1 MSNFLF
7 ISSRSLPILYFLVLV
22 QFSGFGQV
30 PNTIKFADLT
40 LTIDKDGQER
50 IQSKI
55 TSLSRNTRYF
65 QLYIDRCKTYFPV
78 IENAFKASG
87 VPDDFKYL
95 ALQESALIGDA
106 VSRSNAVGY
115 WQFKQITALSLGL
128 RVDEQ
133 IDERKNILSASQAAS
148 KYLRQNNVLIKNWIL
163 TLLSYNLGLK
173 GSMQSADMKQINEKY
188 FKVGKN
194 THVYIIHFLA
204 HKLAFEKAYKK
215 SAPADEELML
225 YTLATGKDIKTI
237 AQQFKIS
244 ETKLILYN
252 KWLQTRL
259 VPNDKVY
266 NFIIP
271 IPQKRRNE
279 VLALGVKP
287 IKKAKKAKIKE
298 ELEDS
303 EKKIT
308 DNTPFNPPKLLK
320 NKTIHNIYENINGLP
335 AIITGLR
342 PNLVE
347 ITYEAKIK
355 QKRFLFF
362 NDINLQIEI
371 VPNQVYY
378 LKRKYRKSKT
388 ADYHQLKER
397 ESLWEVAQLY
407 AIRLSKLKRLNRIKD
422 DNNLQPGRILNLK
435 KKRKRQ
441 TPIEYKAL
449 LDSKKDETILK
460 PDKDKVSIKI
470 PSEGEIVEVF
480 STKQNKKV
488 NLKNNN
494 FHLVKQGE
502 TVFSICKLYNLD
514 VLELKKINN
523 LPNDL
528 SLKESQIL
536 ILYRDPN
543 ENTVAEKNP
552 LAETILID
560 DQGKSKKIDSD
571 SVSNI
576 LKNKKEIKNYP
587 PPKTSKIYRA
597 KQSET
602 LKNISIKYNI
612 PLIDL
617 VKWNDID
624 GEIALKEGFPI
635 YLNDPKPIISKPKEA
650 NKDSVSS
657 INFDIDNN
665 KSNKTVLKR
674 KPQKRKSHTVKKN
687 ETLYRI
693 SVNNKVSV
701 DNIKLWNKLKS
712 NTISIGQKLWIVP
725 PLKTSSSSF
734 NIKNVDPNNIHYV
747 KKGETIYDIG
757 IKYNIHITDLRR
769 INQLDLDNILE
780 ENQKIML
787 RLPQEIETFKDKQ
800 GDISKVNKKKEKR
813 KITKQARNSF
823 RHKVKYQETLYGISR
838 KYNVKVDSIKKWN
851 KLISSTLDIKQELI
865 IYQNSDDKNY
875 QLAKMSNSF
884 YQTNR
889 DNKTHTVKKGETLYA
904 ISRKY
909 EISIQTLLKL
919 NHKKNNI
926 IKVGEV
932 LKVQ

>member
-1 MSNFLF
+1 MIIRFL
-7 ISSRSLPILYFLVLV
+7 LILCFLVLG
-22 QFSGFGQV
+22 QFLGYSQV

-65 QLYIDRCKTYFPV
+65 QLYIDRCRTYFPV

-87 VPDDFKYL
+87 IPDDFKYL

-115 WQFKQITALSLGL
+115 WQFKKITALSLGL

-173 GSMQSADMKQINEKY
+173 GSLQSADMKQINNKH
-188 FKVGKN
+188 FKVSKN

-204 HKLAFEKAYKK
+204 HKLAFEKAYEK

-225 YTLATGKDIKTI
+225 YTLAGGKAIKTI

-244 ETKLILYN
+244 ETKLTLYN

-259 VPNDKVY
+259 VPNDKIY

-279 VLALGVKP
+279 LLALGIKP
-287 IKKAKKAKIKE
+287 IKEGKKTKIKE
-298 ELEDS
+298 DLQNS
-303 EKKIT
+303 QRKVT
-308 DNTPFNPPKLLK
+308 DNKPFNLPKLLK
-320 NKTIHNIYENINGLP
+320 NKTRHNIYERINGLP

-347 ITYEAKIK
+347 ITYEAKVK

-362 NDINLQIEI
+362 NDINLQVEI
-371 VPNQVYY
+371 LPNQVYY

-388 ADYHQLKER
+388 AEYHQLREG

-422 DNNLQPGRILNLK
+422 EDKPQPGRILNLK

-441 TPIEYKAL
+441 TPIEYKAFVN
-449 LDSKKDETILK
+449 SKKNETIPK
-460 PDKDKVSIKI
+460 PDKDKVNINI
-470 PSEGEIVEVF
+470 PSEGEIIEVF

-488 NLKNNN
+488 DLKNNN

-523 LPNDL
+523 LPKDL
-528 SLKESQIL
+528 SLKEGQIL
-536 ILYRDPN
+536 ILHRDPN
-543 ENTVAEKNP
+543 ENSAAEKNP

-560 DQGKSKKIDSD
+560 NQGKSKKIDSD
-571 SVSNI
+571 SVPNI

-597 KQSET
+597 KQNET
-602 LKNISIKYNI
+602 LKSISIKYNI

-624 GEIALKEGFPI
+624 GKITLKEGFPI
-635 YLNDPKPIISKPKEA
+635 YLNNPNPIISKPKKI
-650 NKDSVSS
+650 NKDSVVLVD
-657 INFDIDNN
+657 FDNN
-665 KSNKTVLKR
+665 QPNKTILKA
-674 KPQKRKSHTVKKN
+674 KPQKQKSHIVKKN

-712 NTISIGQKLWIVP
+712 NTISVGQKLWITP
-725 PLKTSSSSF
+725 PLKTASSPLNVK
-734 NIKNVDPNNIHYV
+734 NIGPNDIHYV

-757 IKYNIHITDLRR
+757 IKYNIHVTDLRR
-769 INQLDLDNILE
+769 INQLDLDNNLE
-780 ENQKIML
+780 ENQKIII
-787 RLPQEIETFKDKQ
+787 RLPKEIKTPKGKQ
-800 GDISKVNKKKEKR
+800 GDSRKVNK
-813 KITKQARNSF
+813 TKTAKQPRNNF

-851 KLISSTLDIKQELI
+851 KLISNNLAINQELI
-865 IYQNSDDKNY
+865 IYQNFDDKNY
-875 QLAKMSNSF
+875 QLAKSNVF
-884 YQTNR
+884 YQTNKS
-889 DNKTHTVKKGETLYA
+889 NKTHTVKKGETLYA

-909 EISIQTLLKL
+909 EISVQTLLKL
-919 NHKKNNI
+919 NDKKGSI